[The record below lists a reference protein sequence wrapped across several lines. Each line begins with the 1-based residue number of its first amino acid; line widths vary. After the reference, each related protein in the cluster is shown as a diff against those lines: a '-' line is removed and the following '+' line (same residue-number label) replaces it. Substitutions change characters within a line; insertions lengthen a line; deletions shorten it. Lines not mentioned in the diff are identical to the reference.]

1 MIAAVSARMLLAV
14 LCLLT
19 LATSASAECAW
30 VLWEELFTVSD
41 RGQSPT
47 EWAIVGTALKSDD
60 CGRFANRA
68 MADRA
73 QRWGGLPAPPSGALG
88 VSPEVTVE
96 GNQVTVRGSAAFF
109 NYRYLCLPD
118 TVDPR
123 GPKARHV
130 TPRKQR
136 ERLAEYLK

>member
-1 MIAAVSARMLLAV
+1 VAAIYARILIATLGLLA
-14 LCLLT
+14 

-41 RGQSPT
+41 RGQSPS

-60 CGRFANRA
+60 CGGFANRA
-68 MADRA
+68 MVDRA
-73 QRWGGLPAPPSGALG
+73 QRWRALPAPPSGAIG
-88 VSPEVTVE
+88 VSPEVKVE

-123 GPKARHV
+123 GPKR
-130 TPRKQR
+130 TK
-136 ERLAEYLK
+136 